1 MSGSSVFSAASPK
14 PNALYEFKDQNTV
27 LLQLRAQRNF

>member
-1 MSGSSVFSAASPK
+1 MVFPVFASQAAVTFRCD
-14 PNALYEFKDQNTV
+14 EDQNTV